1 LTTPSVGLIHELAPI
16 VGLIHELA
24 LQLLTM
30 AIIQL
35 FDQVGGTH
43 LIYF

>member
-1 LTTPSVGLIHELAPI
+1 LTKPIVGLIPELAPI

-30 AIIQL
+30 ALIQP
-35 FDQVGGTH
+35 FDQVVALT
-43 LIYF
+43 